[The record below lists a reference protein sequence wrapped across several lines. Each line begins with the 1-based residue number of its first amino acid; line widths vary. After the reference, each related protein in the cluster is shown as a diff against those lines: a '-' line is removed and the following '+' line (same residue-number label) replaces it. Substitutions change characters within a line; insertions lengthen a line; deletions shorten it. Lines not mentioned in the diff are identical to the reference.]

1 MREDI
6 TRKRYFAI
14 REYPLKHEDFEVED
28 MFPHG
33 DTRTGVGL
41 QRIISTDL
49 YESLDMRCQTCDWVE
64 NMPKGIL
71 VNENGESA
79 GIWMMLWGAMM
90 LLKDEA

>member
-41 QRIISTDL
+41 RL
-49 YESLDMRCQTCDWVE
+49 GGKYA
-64 NMPKGIL
+64 KGDI
-71 VNENGESA
+71 G
-79 GIWMMLWGAMM
+79 
-90 LLKDEA
+90 